1 MGGVRSASGLRSPL
15 SQFSF
20 TDTHSMSSSSP
31 PRTSLADEFLA
42 ANAKITARLAAES
55 DGAR

>member
-1 MGGVRSASGLRSPL
+1 
-15 SQFSF
+15 
-20 TDTHSMSSSSP
+20 MSSSSP